1 MVCKSVLIIHKRNIA
16 SFGTERFERAI
27 VEEDAHFYYLALG
40 QALLTYGLGND
51 VLKCERRKTLHACF
65 RSG

>member
-16 SFGTERFERAI
+16 SFGTERFERTI
-27 VEEDAHFYYLALG
+27 VEEDAHFDHLALG
-40 QALLTYGLGND
+40 ETLLTYGLSHD